1 MRHALTTMGCCAVVL
16 TALSLRA
23 EAVVAAPASG
33 AQPCADPAAEIE
45 IALISKTGPS
55 TGRVRITGV
64 VKNVGSAAWV
74 ATSPAQ
80 RLQMVLAQQS
90 SADRPDTEPVEPAI
104 VIAQLKL
111 GEQFKID
118 HQVNWDARTG
128 GSYPKFI
135 LRIFD
140 TGATTLAGS
149 TDRDCRRDNDRKEI
163 TAADIDKL
171 FGPVPSSSPLL
182 KLLRYHLLGGVG
194 VNTVAATLGYERS
207 SSVPG
212 EIRASVAAPYSGIA
226 EEVPIMGKAGT
237 ASIRVNIPC
246 DRKQTSD
253 PPPPPVTI
261 IYRLWGST
269 GLPGASSWVLGSSIE
284 QSIPYGK
291 LCPARSGSW
300 P

>member
-1 MRHALTTMGCCAVVL
+1 MRHALTTMGCRAVVL
-16 TALSLRA
+16 TALCLRA
-23 EAVVAAPASG
+23 EAALAAPASG
-33 AQPCADPAAEIE
+33 AEPCADPAADIE
-45 IALISKTGPS
+45 IALISKTGPT

-64 VKNVGSAAWV
+64 VKNIGSAAWV
-74 ATSPAQ
+74 ATGPAH

-90 SADRPDTEPVEPAI
+90 SADRPDTEPVEP
-104 VIAQLKL
+104 VIAIARLKP

-118 HQVNWDARTG
+118 HQVNWDARTS

-140 TGATTLAGS
+140 TGATTPVGA

-171 FGPVPSSSPLL
+171 FGPVPPSGPRL
-182 KLLRYHLLGGVG
+182 KLQHYRLLGGVG
-194 VNTVAATLGYERS
+194 VNTVAATLSYERS

-212 EIRASVAAPYSGIA
+212 EITASVAPPYSGIS

-237 ASIRVNIPC
+237 AGIRVNIPC
-246 DRKQTSD
+246 DRKLTSN
-253 PPPPPVTI
+253 PPPPAVTI
-261 IYRLWGST
+261 TYRLWGST
-269 GLPGASSWVLGSSIE
+269 GLPGASSWVLGSSLE

-291 LCPARSGSW
+291 LCPARSGSR